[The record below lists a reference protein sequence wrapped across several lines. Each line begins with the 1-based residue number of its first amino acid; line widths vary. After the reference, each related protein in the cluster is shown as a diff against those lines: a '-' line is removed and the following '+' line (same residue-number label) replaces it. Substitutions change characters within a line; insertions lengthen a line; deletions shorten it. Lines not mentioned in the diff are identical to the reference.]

1 MAKAPG
7 ESLIRDILDGIFRG
21 ALRAGDRLPAFDR
34 MAKRHRMSV
43 VSVREAIHKLRLMG
57 LVRVQQGGGTF
68 LVENIPSI
76 PDILDTRK
84 YLEAVACLL
93 AAERAD
99 HADYRTLDRIIEAME
114 DDYARR
120 DTVAYTQ
127 RDLEFHLTIGRMSK
141 NAILSAFLENIQ
153 ELLYY
158 LQERTHMMRGTL
170 QRAYRFHPAI
180 AEALK
185 RRDGSAAQTL
195 IVNHIESVKR
205 AWNALDKRKTVL
217 EKAATKGGGSKPT
230 KHRNG
235 GGSDRAA
242 RPAGTLRSH

>member
-1 MAKAPG
+1 MAKPAG

-21 ALRAGDRLPAFDR
+21 TLRAGDRLPAFDR
-34 MAKRHRMSV
+34 MAEQHRMSV

-57 LVRVQQGGGTF
+57 LVRIRQGGGTF

-84 YLEAVACLL
+84 YLEAAACFL
-93 AAERAD
+93 AAE
-99 HADYRTLDRIIEAME
+99 HADEADFRTLDRIIETME

-120 DTVAYTQ
+120 DNVAYTQ
-127 RDLEFHLTIGRMSK
+127 QDLEFHLTIGRMSK
-141 NAILSAFLENIQ
+141 NAILSAFLDNIQ

-158 LQERTHMMRGTL
+158 LQERTHMMQGTL

-195 IVNHIESVKR
+195 IVDHIESVKR
-205 AWNALDKRKTVL
+205 AWNALDKRKIAL
-217 EKAATKGGGSKPT
+217 GKAATKGGGARPT
-230 KHRNG
+230 KDRNG
-235 GGSDRAA
+235 GGSGRAA
-242 RPAGTLRSH
+242 RPAGAMRGH

>member
-1 MAKAPG
+1 MAKPAG
-7 ESLIRDILDGIFRG
+7 ESLIRDILDRIFRG
-21 ALRAGDRLPAFDR
+21 TLRAGDRLPAFDR
-34 MAKRHRMSV
+34 MAEQHRMSV

-57 LVRVQQGGGTF
+57 LVRIRQGGGTF

-84 YLEAVACLL
+84 YVEAAACFL
-93 AAERAD
+93 AAE
-99 HADYRTLDRIIEAME
+99 HADDADFRTLDRIIEAME

-127 RDLEFHLTIGRMSK
+127 QDLEFHLAIGRMSK
-141 NAILSAFLENIQ
+141 NAILSAFLDNIQ

-158 LQERTHMMRGTL
+158 LQERTHMMQGTL
-170 QRAYRFHPAI
+170 QRAYRFHPTI

-195 IVNHIESVKR
+195 IVDHIESVKK
-205 AWNALDKRKTVL
+205 AWKALDKRKTAPG
-217 EKAATKGGGSKPT
+217 KAATKGGGSKPT
-230 KHRNG
+230 KDRYG
-235 GGSDRAA
+235 GGSDRAV
-242 RPAGTLRSH
+242 RPAGTVRSH